1 MGDAKA
7 SRQYLALLLFGVII
21 GLVVSLLV
29 LRNRD
34 EPRTPSSQPVLK
46 GNSGANATAP
56 KPSPLHIISQV
67 RPFALTNQHS
77 AVITHTNFLGR
88 PWLADIIFTRCP
100 TFCPQMTHKLQQVR
114 LKLPTEIQYATLT
127 TDPEYDTP
135 TELKKFAEQNGGDQ
149 PGWHYLTGTPAQ
161 IKALAVD
168 DLKLTAMPKAPEK
181 QDNENDLFIHSSRVI
196 LIDAQ
201 GRVRN
206 HFEYT
211 DPELL
216 KKIRASLAA
225 LEDEN
230 DR

>member
-1 MGDAKA
+1 MADAKA

-34 EPRTPSSQPVLK
+34 EIRTPSTQPVLP
-46 GNSGANATAP
+46 GNGNATAP
-56 KPSPLHIISQV
+56 STLKMIGQV

-77 AVITHTNFLGR
+77 AVITHSNYLGR

-100 TFCPQMTHKLQQVR
+100 TFCPQMTHTLQQLR
-114 LKLPTEIQYATLT
+114 LKLPTEVQYATLT
-127 TDPEYDTP
+127 TDPQFDTP
-135 TELKKFAEQNGGDQ
+135 AELKKFAEQNGGDHS
-149 PGWHYLTGTPAQ
+149 GWHYLTGTPAQ

-168 DLKLTAMPKAPEK
+168 DLKLTALPKPTED
-181 QDNENDLFIHSSRVI
+181 QDNPNDLFIHSSFLM

-206 HFEYT
+206 NWEYT
-211 DPELL
+211 DPDLL
-216 KKIRASLAA
+216 NKIRASLRA
-225 LEDEN
+225 LEEED
-230 DR
+230 DD

>member
-1 MGDAKA
+1 MADAKA

-34 EPRTPSSQPVLK
+34 EVRTPSTQPVLP
-46 GNSGANATAP
+46 GNGNATAP
-56 KPSPLHIISQV
+56 NPLKMIGQV
-67 RPFALTNQHS
+67 RPFALTNQHN
-77 AVITHTNFLGR
+77 AVITHSNYLGY